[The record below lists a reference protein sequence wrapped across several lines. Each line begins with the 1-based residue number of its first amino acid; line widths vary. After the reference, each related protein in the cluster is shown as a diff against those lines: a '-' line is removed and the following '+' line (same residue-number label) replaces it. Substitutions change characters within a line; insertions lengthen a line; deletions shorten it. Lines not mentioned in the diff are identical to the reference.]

1 MRADAYDGIVAY
13 SQTDFTEDASV
24 GAGLPAMAVCQAME
38 MLAVPASSLA
48 SQLLQIVGCCREW
61 RLAVNPVAMA
71 VGQAMEMLA
80 APSSSLASQLLQ
92 FVGRCREWRLAVI
105 PCRSRLAGDGGVS
118 GDGDVGCAGLIAG
131 KPAPTVCWVLPG
143 MASGGDPQ

>member
-61 RLAVNPVAMA
+61 RLAVNP
-71 VGQAMEMLA
+71 
-80 APSSSLASQLLQ
+80 
-92 FVGRCREWRLAVI
+92 
-105 PCRSRLAGDGGVS
+105 CRSRLAGDGGVS
-118 GDGDVGCAGLIAG
+118 GDGDVGCAGLFAG